1 MDAMFKKNFLWDKL
15 QSRKKNLNR
24 TKLSTV
30 VYYLHFN
37 VNGDLFMGAVIA
49 LIFQV
54 LMRSQLCKIDKKK
67 KGALYECVEKESLI
81 RIVYN

>member
-1 MDAMFKKNFLWDKL
+1 MK
-15 QSRKKNLNR
+15 
-24 TKLSTV
+24 
-30 VYYLHFN
+30 
-37 VNGDLFMGAVIA
+37 AVIA
-49 LIFQV
+49 LIFQL

>member
-1 MDAMFKKNFLWDKL
+1 
-15 QSRKKNLNR
+15 
-24 TKLSTV
+24 
-30 VYYLHFN
+30 
-37 VNGDLFMGAVIA
+37 MGTVIA

-81 RIVYN
+81 RIVYRFEGDKSLVFRYVIND